1 MTLGWPI
8 SLRDVSLRLDKRM
21 VLVDLNAQLEQGCT
35 VILGPNGAGKTA
47 LLRLLHGLQKPSQGT
62 LQWGKHSTPIN
73 CQQAY
78 VPSKARPFRRS
89 VLENILLALKLNNCR
104 GKDAVRTA
112 HQALELCQLQHLA
125 DHPAQKLSSGETQ
138 KLFLARA
145 SALGAQTLL
154 LDEPTANLDP
164 ASTKSIEGL
173 ISNLHQN
180 GVQIILVTHQI
191 AQARRLADHIIFLD
205 QGRLCEQT
213 SATSFFAK
221 PCSLAGQTYLAE
233 Q

>member
-1 MTLGWPI
+1 MTTGWPI
-8 SLRDVSLRLDKRM
+8 SLCDVSLRLEKRT
-21 VLVDLNAQLEQGCT
+21 VLVDLNARLEGGCT
-35 VILGPNGAGKTA
+35 VILGANGAGKTA
-47 LLRLLHGLQKPSQGT
+47 LLRLLHGLQKPSGGT
-62 LQWGKHSTPIN
+62 VQWGESATPITY
-73 CQQAY
+73 QQAY
-78 VPSKARPFRRS
+78 VPSGARPFRRS
-89 VLENILLALKLNNCR
+89 VLANILLALKLHNCT

-112 HQALELCQLQHLA
+112 YQALELCQLQHLA

-173 ISNLHQN
+173 ISTLHQS

-191 AQARRLADHIIFLD
+191 AQARRLADHILFLD
-205 QGRLCEQT
+205 QGRLCEQ
-213 SATSFFAK
+213 SPASSFFTK
-221 PCSLAGQTYLAE
+221 PCSLAGRTYLAE